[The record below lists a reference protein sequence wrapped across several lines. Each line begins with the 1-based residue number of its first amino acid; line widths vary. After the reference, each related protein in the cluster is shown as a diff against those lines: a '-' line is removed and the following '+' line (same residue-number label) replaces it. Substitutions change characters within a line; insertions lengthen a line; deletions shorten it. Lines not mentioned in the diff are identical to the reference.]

1 MKTNLNEA
9 KTAKAT
15 AEADLKAIQKK
26 IEDCGDN
33 VTGDCD
39 TAVAFAEAQ
48 TAFDFATADYD
59 MVNETF
65 SYVAEELK
73 LKEEEATARAIQKQR
88 TAVVN
93 MVKNDVHVIQG
104 TVDKLFGRVEWIQ
117 NTIDTLLSN
126 QEYRCEVSAEGSR
139 RRL

>member
-1 MKTNLNEA
+1 
-9 KTAKAT
+9 
-15 AEADLKAIQKK
+15 
-26 IEDCGDN
+26 
-33 VTGDCD
+33 
-39 TAVAFAEAQ
+39 
-48 TAFDFATADYD
+48 